1 MKTRTCDVA
10 IIGAG
15 SAGLSARSAAL
26 AAGAKV
32 LLIDHGPGGTTCA
45 RVGCMPSKLL
55 LAAAHAAYAVQNAYR
70 FGVGVAGGIEVDG
83 AAVMARVR
91 RERDR
96 FVAAVLKTVESLGED
111 EMLRGSAH
119 FDGPTQLTV
128 DCEDERVRVK
138 ARSIIIATGSS
149 SRFVKALEN
158 VSQRVLTNETIFE
171 LQTLPRSLAVLG
183 GGPLGL
189 ELAQGMARLG
199 VKVVLFDQA
208 DKLGGLRDPATLDAA
223 RKIFS
228 EALDLR
234 LKTEIL
240 SACEID
246 SGVQL
251 NWRDVAGAEHAE
263 SFEYV
268 LAAAGRMP
276 NLAKLGLQNSGLVLD
291 QHGVP
296 RFDAKTLQCGDSAVF
311 IAGDVD
317 ADRPVL
323 HEASNEG
330 RVAGA
335 NAARYPKVES
345 SPRMTLL
352 AITFSDP
359 NIAAI
364 GISYSQAKAANALI
378 GEASYDD
385 QGRAKVFLQNS
396 GLIRIYGDEN
406 GLLLGAEMIG
416 PAVEHS
422 AHLLA
427 WCVQQK
433 LKASEVLRFPFY
445 HPTFEEGLRSA
456 LRDLCKKSGS
466 LHRSEHDAIAFGP
479 AG

>member
-15 SAGLSARSAAL
+15 SAGLSARSTAL

-32 LLIDHGPGGTTCA
+32 LLIDHGPVGTTCA

-55 LAAAHAAYAVQNAYR
+55 LAAAHAAHSVQNAHR
-70 FGVGVAGGIEVDG
+70 FGVGVLGGIEVDG

-96 FVAAVLKTVESLGED
+96 FVATVLKTTEFLGED
-111 EMLRGSAH
+111 EMLRGSAR
-119 FDGPTQLTV
+119 FDRPMQLIV
-128 DCEDERVRVK
+128 DCKDDRIHVE
-138 ARSIIIATGSS
+138 ARTIIIATGSS
-149 SRFVKALEN
+149 SRIVKPLEN
-158 VSQRVLTNETIFE
+158 VPQRVLTNETIFE

-183 GGPLGL
+183 AGPLGL

-208 DKLGGLRDPATLDAA
+208 DKLGGLRDPATLEAA
-223 RKIFS
+223 RKIFG

-240 SACEID
+240 SAVETD

-251 NWRDVAGAEHAE
+251 HWRDANGVEHRQT
-263 SFEYV
+263 FEYV
-268 LAAAGRMP
+268 LAAAGRTP
-276 NLAKLGLQNSGLVLD
+276 NLAKLGLEKSGLTLD
-291 QHGVP
+291 EHGVP
-296 RFDAKTLQCGDSAVF
+296 RFDPATLQCGDNAVF
-311 IAGDVD
+311 ISGD
-317 ADRPVL
+317 ADANRSVL
-323 HEASNEG
+323 HEASSEG
-330 RVAGA
+330 RIAGA
-335 NAARYPKVES
+335 NAASYPKVES

-359 NIAAI
+359 NIAAV
-364 GISYSQAKAANALI
+364 GMSYSQAQAANTLI

-385 QGRAKVFLQNS
+385 QGRAKVFLQNT
-396 GLIRIYGDEN
+396 GLIRIYGDKN

-445 HPTFEEGLRSA
+445 HPTFEEGLRTA
-456 LRDLCKKSGS
+456 LRDLCKKVGS
-466 LHRSEHDAIAFGP
+466 LHRSEHDVIVLGP
-479 AG
+479 AS